1 MSAAAVAELAAGSPY
16 RHYVYAYPH
25 KTAYR
30 PLRPP
35 VPLPEVWA
43 GERRDA
49 LFLYL
54 HVPFCEMRC
63 GFCNLFTQSLPAA
76 ELPGAYPAALGRQAA
91 VVRDVLG
98 DGTEYA
104 QAAVGGGTPTFLDP
118 GQLDRLFDIA
128 EGVLGARL
136 GTIPMSVE
144 TSPATATADRLRVLR
159 ERGATRVSIG
169 VQSFLEAENR
179 QVGRPQGRAE
189 VERALT
195 AIRAAGMPVVNIDLM
210 YGIQGQTR
218 ATWRASL
225 DAALSHRPE
234 ELYLYPLYVRP
245 LTGLG
250 RRQSR
255 SRSTRSSAQL
265 SWTPWDEQRMRLYRD
280 GREHLLA
287 AGYEQVSMR
296 MFRLP
301 APGSRVAGPAYCCQD
316 DGMVGLG
323 SGARSYTTA
332 LHYSFDY
339 AVGSASVKSIVAD
352 FLERSAHGFTT
363 AEIGFWLDGDE
374 QRRRW
379 LLKSLLRIE
388 GVDFPAYRR
397 RFGTGLID
405 DFPELERLGEL
416 GWVEGMG
423 SDGRLRPTVEGL
435 AFSDTIGPWLFSDG
449 VRKAMDAWELR

>member
-1 MSAAAVAELAAGSPY
+1 MTSTTAEAELAAGSPY
-16 RHYVYAYPH
+16 QDYVYAYPH

-35 VPLPEVWA
+35 PPLWEVWA

-76 ELPGAYPAALGRQAA
+76 ELPGAYLDALGRQAA
-91 VVRDVLG
+91 VVGDALG
-98 DGTEYA
+98 DGTRYA
-104 QAAVGGGTPTFLDP
+104 RAAVGGGTPTYLDP
-118 GQLDRLFDIA
+118 DQLDRLFDIA

-144 TSPATATADRLRVLR
+144 TSPATATAERLRVLR
-159 ERGATRVSIG
+159 DRGVTRVSIG

-179 QVGRPQGRAE
+179 QVGRPQRRAE

-195 AIRAAGMPVVNIDLM
+195 AIRASGVPVLNIDLM
-210 YGIQGQTR
+210 YGIDGQTG
-218 ATWRASL
+218 ATWRTSL

-234 ELYLYPLYVRP
+234 EFYLYPLYVRP

-250 RRQSR
+250 RRRRR
-255 SRSTRSSAQL
+255 SRSIRSSATVL
-265 SWTPWDEQRMRLYRD
+265 WTSWDDQRMRLYRE

-287 AGYEQVSMR
+287 AGYQQVSMR

-301 APGSRVAGPAYCCQD
+301 GSGVAGPAYCCQD

-363 AEIGFWLDGDE
+363 AEIGFWLDDEE

-379 LLKSLLRIE
+379 LLKSLLRTD
-388 GVDFPAYRR
+388 GVDLLAYRR
-397 RFGTGLID
+397 RFGTGLAG

-416 GWVEGMG
+416 GWLEGMG
-423 SDGRLRPTVEGL
+423 SDGRLRLTAEGL

-449 VRKAMDAWELR
+449 VRAAMDAWELR